1 MYSFRMK
8 YLLLAALV
16 GLLAPLAHA
25 ASSKDDDDDQ
35 KDKAPPEE
43 IPDFSNLNEYIYQP
57 KTTLNVGIRNLS
69 GVKATFGGSGIIP
82 IPSTDTLVDPTLAN
96 VARVYHDGTI
106 GPDGRSLGVDNGDG
120 TTTAILAA
128 PDGKTNTYG
137 YASATQV
144 TSDDLLTFHDY
155 SATMPNIDPIAKT
168 GKRNNGVEVAVS
180 HDMGNL
186 GRSKKL
192 SWSIVGGVSINDIQ
206 ASTFSYVRANVTT
219 TTDTYDLFG
228 QTPVPAGTSSP
239 SNTTIN
245 VLDSNGNQVVDTSGN
260 NVTQSVTNTGLIGN
274 IPLARTSSTA
284 TSYTEVVDH
293 FKLHGSYMTFR
304 LGPSLIYNFNDHLKA
319 SVSAGPAV
327 LYAGSRYDVTQ
338 VLTPPTGD
346 PIVVDIFNVTQRLVP
361 AYYVDANVEYDLT
374 ERTGFYVGGVYQNG
388 GSYLQTAGSSSD
400 GTYTTKVDFSG
411 QNGLRGGLSYKF

>member
-82 IPSTDTLVDPTLAN
+82 IPDSDALVDPTQAN

-106 GPDGRSLGVDNGDG
+106 GPDGRSLAVDNGDG

-155 SATMPNIDPIAKT
+155 SATMPNIDPINKT

-186 GRSKKL
+186 GRSKKF
-192 SWSIVGGVSINDIQ
+192 SWSIVGGISINDIQ

-260 NVTQSVTNTGLIGN
+260 NVTQSVTNTG
-274 IPLARTSSTA
+274 
-284 TSYTEVVDH
+284 
-293 FKLHGSYMTFR
+293 GSYLTVR